1 MLSATANDPTSHSRV
16 SRHPRASSRQIPLNL
31 CAPFIA
37 LSRALSSRAANEP
50 RARTRTRDDIIVR
63 IDRLARVDRIARTL
77 ALSSSLIRVDR
88 LLEAFLALARFAPR
102 TEAHRASFARAVD
115 WKRAPGSVAS
125 VRARV
130 HVGDDVCGLRRG
142 ETADRARR
150 THKNHESQ
158 YYDIGNTNKCSHRPD
173 SRHGSRLIGRESS
186 RPRRRP
192 HTRARSIGAR
202 SPIERHGERHARAHA
217 HGER

>member
-63 IDRLARVDRIARTL
+63 IDRLARVDR
-77 ALSSSLIRVDR
+77 

-142 ETADRARR
+142 ETADRAR

-202 SPIERHGERHARAHA
+202 SPIGRHGERHARAHA

>member
-1 MLSATANDPTSHSRV
+1 
-16 SRHPRASSRQIPLNL
+16 
-31 CAPFIA
+31 
-37 LSRALSSRAANEP
+37 
-50 RARTRTRDDIIVR
+50 
-63 IDRLARVDRIARTL
+63 
-77 ALSSSLIRVDR
+77 
-88 LLEAFLALARFAPR
+88 
-102 TEAHRASFARAVD
+102 
-115 WKRAPGSVAS
+115 
-125 VRARV
+125 
-130 HVGDDVCGLRRG
+130 VCGLRRG

-202 SPIERHGERHARAHA
+202 SPIGRHGERHARAHA